1 MEKRS
6 TPPKH
11 LSTEAKRWW
20 KKLTAEY
27 TLDDSAGLLLLT
39 TGMEAFDRM
48 RQAQQVIA
56 ADGPSVVDRYGR
68 TKAHPLIAVE
78 RDARAA
84 LHRAMRELNLDLEP
98 LRPGPG
104 RPPGR

>member
-1 MEKRS
+1 
-6 TPPKH
+6 
-11 LSTEAKRWW
+11 
-20 KKLTAEY
+20 
-27 TLDDSAGLLLLT
+27 
-39 TGMEAFDRM
+39 
-48 RQAQQVIA
+48 
-56 ADGPSVVDRYGR
+56 VVDRYGR